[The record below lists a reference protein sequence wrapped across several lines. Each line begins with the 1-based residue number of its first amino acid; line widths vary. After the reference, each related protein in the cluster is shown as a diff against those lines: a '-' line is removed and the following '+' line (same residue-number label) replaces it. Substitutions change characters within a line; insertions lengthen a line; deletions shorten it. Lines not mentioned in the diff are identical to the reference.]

1 MRAIAITASALILA
15 GCATSKGNERHA
27 QHGADQI
34 RMIAVQREARIK
46 EQEAQARE
54 KVALVEA
61 LAEVAKANPDHAP
74 SVAVALAVIGVQGEQ
89 SAANDAPILGLQ
101 QQSNEA
107 LEWTKALAPTVG
119 TLVSGLGVAAINAS
133 VTKNAQDANRE
144 IMLGDQQTNAR
155 IVEAVAGLGVAGVE
169 NSGMSV
175 GGSYYDLQDEAYVD
189 NSTSQDT
196 TTTTSTTTTTETT
209 STYSQDTSYD
219 ASENGFLV
227 NGAYHYNPMYD
238 STVTYDGSETTLG
251 GIIEYLQGLGSP
263 YSLTL
268 DGEVIAASTTGTGD
282 TVTIDCTKP
291 LFSPVH
297 PDCV

>member
-1 MRAIAITASALILA
+1 MRLIAMTASALILA
-15 GCATSKGNERHA
+15 GCATSKGNDRHA
-27 QHGADQI
+27 QHAADQI
-34 RMIAVQREARIK
+34 RMVAVQREAQL
-46 EQEAQARE
+46 QEKQAASAQQ
-54 KVALVEA
+54 VALVEA
-61 LAEVAKANPDHAP
+61 LAKVAQANPEHAP
-74 SVAVALAVIGVQGEQ
+74 SVAVALAVIGVKGDT
-89 SAANDAPILGLQ
+89 AATSNAPIMGLQ
-101 QQSNEA
+101 RQGNDA

-175 GGSYYDLQDEAYVD
+175 GGSYYDLQDQAYVD
-189 NSTSQDT
+189 NSTSEDT
-196 TTTTSTTTTTETT
+196 TTTTSTTTT
-209 STYSQDTSYD
+209 YSQDTTYD
-219 ASENGFLV
+219 ASEDGFLV

-238 STVTYDGSETTLG
+238 STVTYGGSETTLG

-282 TVTIDCTKP
+282 TVTIDCTVP
-291 LFSPVH
+291 MFSPIH

>member
-1 MRAIAITASALILA
+1 MRAIAITASAVILA

-61 LAEVAKANPDHAP
+61 LAQVAKANPDHAP

-89 SAANDAPILGLQ
+89 SAANDAPIIGLQ

-133 VTKNAQDANRE
+133 VTKNAQNANRE

-175 GGSYYDLQDEAYVD
+175 GGDYYDLQDEAIVD
-189 NSTSQDT
+189 QSTYSYSSQDT
-196 TTTTSTTTTTETT
+196 TTTTTTT
-209 STYSQDTSYD
+209 STQTYDSSETYD
-219 ASENGFLV
+219 ATEDGFIV
-227 NGAYHYNPMYD
+227 NGAYHYNPLYD
-238 STVTYDGSETTLG
+238 STVTYGGEEMTLG
-251 GIIEYLQGLGSP
+251 GVLSYLQGLGQP

-268 DGEVIAASTTGTGD
+268 DGEVIASSSDGEGE

-291 LFSPVH
+291 MFSPIH
-297 PDCV
+297 PSCT

>member
-1 MRAIAITASALILA
+1 MV
-15 GCATSKGNERHA
+15 
-27 QHGADQI
+27 
-34 RMIAVQREARIK
+34 AVQREARIK

-74 SVAVALAVIGVQGEQ
+74 SVAVALAVIGVQGKQ
-89 SAANDAPILGLQ
+89 SAANDAPIIGLQ

-175 GGSYYDLQDEAYVD
+175 GGDFYDLQDQAIVD
-189 NSTSQDT
+189 QSTYSHTSQDT
-196 TTTTSTTTTTETT
+196 TTTTT
-209 STYSQDTSYD
+209 STQTYDSSETYD
-219 ASENGFLV
+219 ATDDGFIV
-227 NGAYHYNPMYD
+227 NGAYHYNPLRLYR
-238 STVTYDGSETTLG
+238 Y
-251 GIIEYLQGLGSP
+251 IRR
-263 YSLTL
+263 
-268 DGEVIAASTTGTGD
+268 
-282 TVTIDCTKP
+282 
-291 LFSPVH
+291 
-297 PDCV
+297 

>member
-1 MRAIAITASALILA
+1 
-15 GCATSKGNERHA
+15 
-27 QHGADQI
+27 
-34 RMIAVQREARIK
+34 
-46 EQEAQARE
+46 
-54 KVALVEA
+54 
-61 LAEVAKANPDHAP
+61 
-74 SVAVALAVIGVQGEQ
+74 
-89 SAANDAPILGLQ
+89 
-101 QQSNEA
+101 
-107 LEWTKALAPTVG
+107 VG

-144 IMLGDQQTNAR
+144 IMLGDQATNAR

-175 GGSYYDLQDEAYVD
+175 GGSYYDLQDQAYVD
-189 NSTSQDT
+189 NSTSEDT
-196 TTTTSTTTTTETT
+196 TTTTSTTT
-209 STYSQDTSYD
+209 TYSQDTSYD
-219 ASENGFLV
+219 ASEDGFLV

-282 TVTIDCTKP
+282 TVTIDCTVP
-291 LFSPVH
+291 MFSPIH